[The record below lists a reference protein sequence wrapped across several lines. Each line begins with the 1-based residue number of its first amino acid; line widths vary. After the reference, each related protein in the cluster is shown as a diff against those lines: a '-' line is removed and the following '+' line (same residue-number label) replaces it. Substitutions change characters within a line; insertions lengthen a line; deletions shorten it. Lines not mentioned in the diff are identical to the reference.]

1 MNKYC
6 VVYRTGG
13 KDNFEWNRTVA
24 MSQSE
29 ARQAVIDIKRGGRIA
44 YCYNHSMSVSIGLP
58 ETYDIVRIDDAREFP
73 GVVHI

>member
-1 MNKYC
+1 MKKDC

-13 KDNFEWNRTVA
+13 TSNFEWHRTIA
-24 MSQSE
+24 MSRSE

-58 ETYDIVRIDDAREFP
+58 ETYDIDRVEDAREFP